1 MRYLKFYFTYV
12 LIAAVAFW
20 GCQPVD
26 QSETLTSSTNNAP
39 KLDDFAFAGANVLAF
54 GPDQVLFV
62 GDSKNAVV
70 HAIETSGDTLADPV
84 PYNLIGIDQSIAKS
98 LGIATNELIINDMK
112 VHPVSQVAYIAVKK
126 GHQPDA
132 KSFIAMVNPMGGDI
146 SLLNLAKATKTE
158 VKLDNPVNPDFN
170 FWKDVPASTLNI
182 TDIDYHNGH
191 VYVAGLTNGEF
202 ASNLRKI
209 AYPFSETQAKVA
221 SIEMYHAV
229 HTQMETRAP
238 IRTMLFEDLN
248 GESSLVA
255 SYTCTPLVT
264 IPTAAITEGNHVKAK
279 TIAELGYGNAPID
292 MVSFMTQEQD
302 GSFDKKIL
310 ITHQNR
316 GGTVISVKDLAAAN
330 KKEGM
335 KGFTYGPEGLPI
347 FQVSTANVLHIDN
360 QNQMF
365 LAMLRRNMTSGAL
378 DLVSELKGSYF
389 RLSDFI
395 AEYNFP
401 DYEYPAEQEGTKKY
415 HDMIKPMEGYPELT
429 SENKGK

>member
-1 MRYLKFYFTYV
+1 MRFSNYYSTFV
-12 LIAAVAFW
+12 LILALVVF
-20 GCQPVD
+20 GCQSTESTD
-26 QSETLTSSTNNAP
+26 SSTTAQAP
-39 KLDDFAFAGANVLAF
+39 NLDAFAFPGANVLAF

-62 GDSKNAVV
+62 GDSKNATI

-84 PYNLIGIDQSIAKS
+84 PYNLIGIDQSIAEKLS
-98 LGIATNELIINDMK
+98 IATNELIINDMK
-112 VHPVSQVAYIAVKK
+112 VHPISQVAYVAVKK

-132 KSFIAMVNPMGGDI
+132 PSFIALVNPMGGAI
-146 SLLNLAKATKTE
+146 SLLNLAEATKTV
-158 VKLDNPVNPDFN
+158 VKLNNPVTPDYN
-170 FWKDVPASTLNI
+170 FWKDIPASTLNI
-182 TDIDYHNGH
+182 TDIDYHAGH

-209 AYPFSETQAKVA
+209 AYPFNGEQTKVA

-264 IPTAAITEGNHVKAK
+264 IPTAAIEEGNHIKAK

-302 GSFDKKIL
+302 GSFEKKIL

-330 KKEGM
+330 QKESM
-335 KGFTYGPEGLPI
+335 TGFTYGPAGLPI
-347 FQVSTANVLHIDN
+347 FQVSTANVVHIDD
-360 QNQMF
+360 QNQLV
-365 LAMLRRNMTSGAL
+365 LAMLRRDMDTGAL

-415 HDMIKPMEGYPELT
+415 HDMVKPMEGYPELT
-429 SENKGK
+429 SDNKGK